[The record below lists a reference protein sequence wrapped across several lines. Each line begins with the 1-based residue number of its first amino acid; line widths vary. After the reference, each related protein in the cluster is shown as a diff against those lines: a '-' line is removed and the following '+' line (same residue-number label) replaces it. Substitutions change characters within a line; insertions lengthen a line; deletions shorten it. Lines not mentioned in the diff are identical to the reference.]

1 MGYLPN
7 TEGENK
13 YLDGW
18 ANTWKW
24 IGSSGLRVTII
35 IIELIKINWF
45 VKEII
50 DSDII

>member
-1 MGYLPN
+1 MGYLSN
-7 TEGENK
+7 TEGGNK
-13 YLDGW
+13 YPDGW

-24 IGSSGLRVTII
+24 IGSSWLKVTII
-35 IIELIKINWF
+35 HIELIEINWF